1 MEPSATTP
9 APTDA
14 LSLVSIDRRSP
25 VPLYFQVASELQR
38 LIETDALPTGS
49 KLTNEIEMADR
60 LGVSRPTMRR
70 SIQYLVDR
78 GLLVRKRGVGTQVVR
93 AQVNRSLE
101 LTSLHDDLERAGRR
115 PGTRVLSVEQVPA
128 DDVVAAALGVKV
140 GALVWHVQRLRL
152 ADDEPIALMSNFLPV
167 SSVEVSVPLLERH
180 GLYELIRAAGV
191 HIRIADQ
198 TIGATTATTAQAR
211 LLHERRGAA
220 LITMS
225 RTAYDDVG
233 KPIEHG
239 THVYRASRYSF
250 SLTLVER

>member
-9 APTDA
+9 ADPLA
-14 LSLVSIDRRSP
+14 LVSIDRRSP
-25 VPLYFQVASELQR
+25 VPLYFQVATELQR
-38 LIETDALPTGS
+38 LIEDDALPTGS
-49 KLTNEIEMADR
+49 RLTNEIEMADR

-93 AQVNRSLE
+93 AQVNRTLE
-101 LTSLHDDLERAGRR
+101 LTSLHDDLERAGRK
-115 PGTRVLSVEQVPA
+115 PGTRVISVDQVAA
-128 DDVVAAALGVKV
+128 DAVVAAALELAESTV
-140 GALVWHVQRLRL
+140 VWHVRRLRL
-152 ADDEPIALMSNFLPV
+152 ADGEPIAVMSNYLPV
-167 SSVEVSVPLLERH
+167 PLVEVSAPLLEEH

-191 HIRIADQ
+191 RIRIADQ
-198 TIGATTATTAQAR
+198 TIGATTATTGQAR
-211 LLHERRGAA
+211 LLGERRGAA
-220 LITMS
+220 LLTMS

-233 KPIEHG
+233 KPIEYG